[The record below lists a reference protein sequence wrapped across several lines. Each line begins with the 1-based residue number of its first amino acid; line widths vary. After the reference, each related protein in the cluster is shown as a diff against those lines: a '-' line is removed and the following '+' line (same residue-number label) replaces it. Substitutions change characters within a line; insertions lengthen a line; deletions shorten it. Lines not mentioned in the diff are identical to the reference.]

1 MLDHYSFGWSD
12 GSLLKIWES
21 FNKPSNIYIYI
32 HTHII
37 LDMIFRYACVSLKIV
52 VDLLLVVIINEDD
65 TVVITEL
72 KFWFVEDFLLF
83 RV

>member
-1 MLDHYSFGWSD
+1 
-12 GSLLKIWES
+12 
-21 FNKPSNIYIYI
+21 
-32 HTHII
+32 
-37 LDMIFRYACVSLKIV
+37 MIFRYVYVSLKMV

>member
-1 MLDHYSFGWSD
+1 MLDYYSFGWSD

-21 FNKPSNIYIYI
+21 FNKPSKKIYICV
-32 HTHII
+32 I
-37 LDMIFRYACVSLKIV
+37 LDMIFRYVCVSLKIV

-65 TVVITEL
+65 IVVITEL
-72 KFWFVEDFLLF
+72 KFWFVEDFLLS

>member
-1 MLDHYSFGWSD
+1 MLDYYSFGWSD

-21 FNKPSNIYIYI
+21 FNKPSKIYIYC
-32 HTHII
+32 II
-37 LDMIFRYACVSLKIV
+37 LDMIFRYVCVSLKIV

-65 TVVITEL
+65 IVVITEL

-83 RV
+83 GV